1 MLLTT
6 LEVDHGAQLALRP
19 PMLNDLRFA
28 IRTLRQNPGFA
39 LTAIVSIA
47 LGIGANVTIFSLGD
61 GMVLR
66 PLPVPNPS
74 QVVKLASRTP
84 SGTFDDMSYRDFVDY
99 RDKLQSFDGLAAY
112 SLMPFGFARDSKAQS
127 QMKYGFLVSGNFFRV
142 METEP
147 QFGRGFS
154 PEEDQAPGRDAVIVL
169 AHAFWE
175 SEFAADPSVIGRRVR
190 LNGLDFSVIG
200 VAPESFTSMDQFIR
214 PAFFVP
220 AEMGPAMLTSN
231 GDLLSNR
238 SSREFIVKG
247 RLKPGV
253 SMRAADAEAS
263 SLAKSLEQSYPA
275 TNRGFGAAL
284 RTELQS
290 RIDNDPGTPLMIAV
304 LFAIVMVALVIACAN
319 VANLMLSR
327 GQVRAREIAVRL
339 AIGASRGRLVRQ
351 LMTESL
357 VIAVMGGAV
366 GLLVAQFGVAVVAAL
381 PVADEIPI
389 QPIIQLDA
397 RALWF
402 TLLVSLATAILFGLV
417 PALQSTK
424 SDLVPAL
431 KTGPADQNRKRFFG
445 RNALVT
451 VQIAGSV
458 VLLVAAS
465 QLSRGFGFLLSHN
478 PGFRFDHRLTMSFD
492 PSLIRYS
499 PEQTAQ
505 FYKTLLDRARE
516 VPGVKSLALS
526 SSIPMG
532 SWRGE
537 TVIPEGYQFPR
548 GQESA
553 HVWAGTVD
561 EHYLQT
567 LGVALLDGRGFQP
580 TDRADSPRVAVV
592 NELFAKHYLGKNPI
606 GKRIRLEQPGAPWME
621 VVGVT
626 PTTKYAQMFEPPLD
640 YVYLP
645 FSQNPRGQM
654 TLIAESYGDPTA
666 LAQPLRELVRSID
679 ANIPI
684 YGIRTMADIV
694 DRRAVRLMHVLNG
707 IVASIGLLGLGLAL
721 IGLYAV
727 VAYQV
732 ARRTREIGIR
742 MALGAARPQV
752 LKMILK
758 QAATMGLTGVG
769 IGLVLSFAGSR
780 VLSASVMATP
790 GFDPVLF
797 ALVPL
802 CLLLTTIVAA
812 VIPAQRATRVD
823 PMLALRQD

>member
-1 MLLTT
+1 
-6 LEVDHGAQLALRP
+6 
-19 PMLNDLRFA
+19 
-28 IRTLRQNPGFA
+28 
-39 LTAIVSIA
+39 
-47 LGIGANVTIFSLGD
+47 
-61 GMVLR
+61 
-66 PLPVPNPS
+66 
-74 QVVKLASRTP
+74 
-84 SGTFDDMSYRDFVDY
+84 
-99 RDKLQSFDGLAAY
+99 
-112 SLMPFGFARDSKAQS
+112 
-127 QMKYGFLVSGNFFRV
+127 MKYGFLVSGNFFRV

-147 QFGRGFS
+147 RFGRGFS

>member
-1 MLLTT
+1 
-6 LEVDHGAQLALRP
+6 
-19 PMLNDLRFA
+19 MLNDLRYA

-47 LGIGANVTIFSLGD
+47 LGIGATATIFSLGD
-61 GMVLR
+61 GYVLR

-84 SGTFDDMSYRDFVDY
+84 SGTFGEMSYRDFVDY
-99 RDKLQSFDGLAAY
+99 RDKLQSFDGLVAY
-112 SLMPFGFARDSKAQS
+112 ALTPFGFARDPKAQS
-127 QMKYGFLVSGNFFRV
+127 QMRYGFLVSGNFFTV
-142 METEP
+142 MRTEP
-147 QFGRGFS
+147 QLGRGFR

-169 AHAFWE
+169 AHTFWE
-175 SEFAADPSVIGRRVR
+175 SEFASDPAVIGRRVR
-190 LNGLDFSVIG
+190 LNGLDFTVIG
-200 VAPESFTSMDQFIR
+200 VAPESFTTMDQFTR

-220 AEMGPAMLTSN
+220 ALMAPSMTGSN
-231 GDLLSNR
+231 NDLLTNR
-238 SSREFIVKG
+238 SDREFTVKG
-247 RLKPGV
+247 RLKPNV
-253 SMRAADAEAS
+253 SLQAADAEAS
-263 SLAKSLEQSYPA
+263 TLAKSLEQSYPA
-275 TNRGFGAAL
+275 TNRAFGAGL
-284 RTELQS
+284 RTELQA
-290 RIDNDPGTPLMIAV
+290 RLDNDPVTPLLLAV
-304 LFAIVMVALVIACAN
+304 LFAIVMVALLIACAN

-357 VIAVMGGAV
+357 VIALAGGAL
-366 GLLVAQFGVAVVAAL
+366 GLLVAQFGVGVISAL

-417 PALQSTK
+417 PALQSTR

-431 KTGPADQNRKRFFG
+431 KAGPSDQNRKRFFG
-445 RNALVT
+445 RNTLVT

-465 QLSRGFGFLLSHN
+465 QLFRGFGFLLSHN
-478 PGFRFDHRLTMSFD
+478 PGFRFDHRLTMSFN
-492 PSLIRYS
+492 PALIRYT
-499 PEQTAQ
+499 PEQTVQ
-505 FYKTLLDRARE
+505 FYKTLMDRARE
-516 VPGVKSLALS
+516 LPGVKSVALS

-553 HVWAGTVD
+553 SVWAGTVD
-561 EHYLQT
+561 DNYLQT
-567 LGVALLDGRGFQP
+567 LGIALLEGRGFEP

-592 NELFAKHYLGKNPI
+592 NELFAKHYLGKDAI
-606 GKRIRLEQPGAPWME
+606 GKRIRLEQPGAPWIE

-626 PTTKYAQMFEPPLD
+626 PTGKYAQLFEPPLD

-645 FSQNPRGQM
+645 FSQNPRSQM
-654 TLIAESYGDPTA
+654 TLIAEAYGDPTA
-666 LAQPLRELVRSID
+666 LAAPLREMVRSMD
-679 ANIPI
+679 ANVPI
-684 YGIRTMADIV
+684 YGVRTMAEIV
-694 DRRAVRLMHVLNG
+694 DQRAVRLMHVLNG

-721 IGLYAV
+721 VGLYAV

-742 MALGAARPQV
+742 MALGADQPQV
-752 LKMILK
+752 MKMILR
-758 QAATMGLTGVG
+758 QAAVMGLAGVA

-797 ALVPL
+797 TLVPL
-802 CLLLTTIVAA
+802 GLLLTTLLAA
-812 VIPAQRATRVD
+812 AIPARRAAGVD
-823 PMLALRQD
+823 PMVALRQD